1 MDCLR
6 HFSKG
11 PTALLAV
18 ACVLIAGCG
27 GSDDSPPDAGTVNP
41 PAISTSESGNFQAD
55 AAHSGISP
63 APTPT
68 FPLQQA
74 WQRTFAGGLSYPV
87 IAGGKVFVVVTN
99 TFVGGQ
105 TQLVAIDQA
114 TGLDAWPAISIG
126 ATYYASHVHHE
137 GRIVVIGSDG
147 ILRSF
152 DAASGAAG
160 WSTVLSFFTGTPPSA
175 YKGRIYVATGNATY
189 AVAAQSGAIVWTAPT
204 SQSSPTLGGGNV
216 LLNVTCSSLSVG
228 ESTGV
233 ERWRMTT
240 APCLGGTPG
249 TIVWS
254 AGKTYERG
262 FDFATSRPTLIQ
274 RDADSGAALGSAN
287 VFGFYP
293 LSTPAVSADAAY
305 VLNGGTLQRFD
316 PSLQSVAWSFAGDGS
331 LASAPLVL
339 GDVVLIGGS
348 SGKLYALDVRT
359 GNERWSALLPSGIE
373 HPNDV
378 AGFGS
383 TVTGMAAAN
392 GILVVPAGRTLNAW
406 RLTPP

>member
-1 MDCLR
+1 MDCLPCPL
-6 HFSKG
+6 KG
-11 PTALLAV
+11 LTALLTV
-18 ACVLIAGCG
+18 ASFLIAGCG
-27 GSDDSPPDAGTVNP
+27 GGDDPAPDEGTGNP

-55 AAHSGISP
+55 AAHSGVSP

-74 WQRTFAGGLSYPV
+74 WQRTFAGAVSYPV

-99 TFVGGQ
+99 VVGGGQ
-105 TQLVAIDQA
+105 AQLVAIDQA
-114 TGLDAWPAISIG
+114 TGVDAWPAISIG
-126 ATYYASHVHHE
+126 TTYYASLVHHE
-137 GRIVVIGSDG
+137 GRIIVIGSDG

-152 DAASGAAG
+152 DTASGAAG
-160 WSTVLSFFTGTPPSA
+160 WSTVLSFFTGTPPTA
-175 YKGRIYVATGNATY
+175 YKGKIYVATGNMTY

-204 SQSSPTLGGGNV
+204 SQSSPSLGGGNV
-216 LLNVTCSSLSVG
+216 LLNVPCSSMSVG

-240 APCLGGTPG
+240 APCSGGAPG

-262 FDFATSRPTLIQ
+262 FDFVTSRPTLIQ
-274 RDADSGAALGSAN
+274 RDADTGTALGSAN
-287 VFGFYP
+287 VFGLFP

-339 GDVVLIGGS
+339 GDVVLIGGW

-359 GNERWSALLPSGIE
+359 GSERWSALLPSGIE

-378 AGFGS
+378 AGLGS